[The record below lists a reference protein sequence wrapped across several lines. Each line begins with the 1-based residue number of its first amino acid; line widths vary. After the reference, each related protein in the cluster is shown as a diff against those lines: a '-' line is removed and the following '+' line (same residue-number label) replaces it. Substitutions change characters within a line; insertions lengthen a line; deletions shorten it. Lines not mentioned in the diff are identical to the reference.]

1 MVSPGISNHQK
12 SWLPEGCLDQV
23 SESSRSGAASSRR
36 GSRGSSKFVSQYSQ
50 RIGHWFV
57 SWVFSGNHGV
67 SRLQKLRPGL
77 LQIHDGDTIPLPFV
91 DGLEAKVG
99 ATSLGSWEFEDTPKS
114 SVKTNQ

>member
-1 MVSPGISNHQK
+1 MRPVASPGISNHQK

-91 DGLEAKVG
+91 DGLEAKVD
-99 ATSLGSWEFEDTPKS
+99 ATSLGSWEFED
-114 SVKTNQ
+114 VLLLH